1 LHVACKH
8 GQAEVVRT
16 LLAFRPTEQVLLEDD
31 NLFLP
36 LQRACERHYSE
47 ITALLLEHI
56 PHEQLRSQDHF
67 NNLLSVACSHPF
79 GREGDPTG
87 VVRQLLSLR
96 EYELSGEPKERLP
109 IHIASRNG
117 YADVVA
123 MLLETDP
130 MRQVMA
136 EDPQG
141 NLPLHLS
148 SQFPTIVELLLQYEP
163 MQQLFHKN
171 SDGLIPI
178 EYASVHDGREESVR
192 LFFTHEVDEQFQ
204 SLVGT
209 DRRGCGRFTQLL
221 LEMLTDGTLSEDYLR
236 DVARFTYIG
245 CEGVADIVLSRRNID
260 RKKSARS
267 VIPRD

>member
-1 LHVACKH
+1 MLLAYLPEDQVLHQDFRGRIPLHYAIENAEAVEMVKILLKYIPDQQVLAAKQKRDEAPLHVACKH

-123 MLLETDP
+123 M
-130 MRQVMA
+130 
-136 EDPQG
+136 
-141 NLPLHLS
+141 
-148 SQFPTIVELLLQYEP
+148 
-163 MQQLFHKN
+163 
-171 SDGLIPI
+171 
-178 EYASVHDGREESVR
+178 
-192 LFFTHEVDEQFQ
+192 
-204 SLVGT
+204 
-209 DRRGCGRFTQLL
+209 
-221 LEMLTDGTLSEDYLR
+221 
-236 DVARFTYIG
+236 
-245 CEGVADIVLSRRNID
+245 
-260 RKKSARS
+260 
-267 VIPRD
+267 